1 MEKEFDHVTLH
12 ASLMRSKLRNTDQ
25 KTPAKESRTD
35 VPARS
40 KKKLPF
46 DASEIIQVRQHT
58 RGIPIMVSRG
68 RLRPKGVLFSGS
80 WFMKG

>member
-1 MEKEFDHVTLH
+1 MEKKFDHVTLH

-40 KKKLPF
+40 EEKLPF

-58 RGIPIMVSRG
+58 RGIPIMVFRG
-68 RLRPKGVLFSGS
+68 RLRPKGVLFSGF